1 MKNNKKRL
9 LHARQIKA
17 KLILAGITHKQIAE
31 SLGVQRPSVSEVV
44 GGLKTSKRIRAAVAR
59 ALGTTPEALWPE
71 DNTKAA

>member
-17 KLILAGITHKQIAE
+17 QLILAGITHKQIAE

-44 GGLKTSKRIRAAVAR
+44 GGLKKSKRIRAAVAR
-59 ALGTTPEALWPE
+59 ALGTTIEALWPPE
-71 DNTKAA
+71 NNRAA